1 MDMKKMIKDASK
13 LMKPPSLEE
22 QKYLNCRNCQ
32 NILIEGFKFYVDNFV
47 NNGGDNS
54 FYGKW
59 AYRLIIH
66 ETISPYILYHTEKY
80 LEEKKVLTKQ
90 NFNLDDYHFHK
101 AFLELTMNN
110 YEGFMFHLEQVA
122 VNATSILKILES
134 SAVNRMLRSALDNYS
149 NQCLNT
155 IFTKRDLSVVHNVNL
170 NLKEYLFV
178 LVKLQGVVH
187 YWSNINLDMP
197 YLECSS
203 ALSLVARTFEEQFK
217 NLTLRHDSIFRGNT
231 IRQMQN
237 SLRDNGFSNFETGYT
252 NAAFPNCSDPVSLNG
267 NWTVIK
273 SILNNNSLYAGNQQ
287 LYEGMIFEVCRM
299 IRNNSQHAI
308 DFSNKMFNSSDQFR
322 EYVDVLLEGILL
334 TLKY

>member
-13 LMKPPSLEE
+13 LMKPPSLEA
-22 QKYLNCRNCQ
+22 QPYFICRNCQ
-32 NILIEGFKFYVDNFV
+32 HVLVEKFKSYVDDFV
-47 NNGGDNS
+47 NNSADNS

-59 AYRLIIH
+59 AYRLIVH

-80 LEEKKVLTKQ
+80 LEEKKVLTNQ

-110 YEGFMFHLEQVA
+110 YEGFMSHLEQVT

-134 SAVNRMLRSALDNYS
+134 SAVNRMLRSALNNYS

-155 IFTKRDLSVVHNVNL
+155 IFTKRDLSVVRDVNL
-170 NLKEYLFV
+170 NLKEYLFI

-187 YWSNINLDMP
+187 YWSNINMDMP

-217 NLTLRHDSIFRGNT
+217 NLTLRHHSGFSGNT
-231 IRQMQN
+231 IRRMQD
-237 SLRDNGFSNFETGYT
+237 SLRDHGFPDFETGYT
-252 NAAFPNCSDPVSLNG
+252 NAAFPNCSDPVSFNA

-273 SILNNNSLYAGNQQ
+273 STLNNNSLYAGNQQ
-287 LYEGMIFEVCRM
+287 LYAGMIFEVCRM

-308 DFSNKMFNSSDQFR
+308 DFSNKLFNSSGQFR